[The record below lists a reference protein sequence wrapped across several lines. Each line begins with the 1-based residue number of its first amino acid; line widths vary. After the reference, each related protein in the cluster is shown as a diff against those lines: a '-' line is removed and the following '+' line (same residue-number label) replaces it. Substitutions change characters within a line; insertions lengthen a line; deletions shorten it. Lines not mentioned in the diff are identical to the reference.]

1 MAERFPIGV
10 PDDRFGRAD
19 VPMTKR
25 EVRAVTLSYARV
37 AHTDRVLDI
46 GAGTGGL
53 TVELARACAGGGV
66 VAVERDPAA
75 LAVLRTNVEALTP
88 GNVQIVEGSAPEALA
103 TLEGSFDAV
112 VVGGHGGKLVAILDA
127 VASLIA
133 PGGHVVINVVG
144 LDAMNAA
151 REALH
156 VAPWAGMECA
166 QVSVSRAEPLG
177 RDVRF
182 VPLNPVFVIAA
193 SRAGGGDR

>member
-1 MAERFPIGV
+1 MGV
-10 PDDRFGRAD
+10 PDDRFARAD

-53 TVELARACAGGGV
+53 TVELARACAGGTV

-75 LAVLRTNVEALTP
+75 LAVLRTNVEALAP
-88 GNVQIVEGSAPEALA
+88 GNVQIVEGSAPQALA
-103 TLEGSFDAV
+103 TLEGTFDAV
-112 VVGGHGGKLVAILDA
+112 VVGGHGGELAAILDA
-127 VASLIA
+127 VASLVA
-133 PGGHVVINVVG
+133 PGGQVAINVVG

-151 REALH
+151 RRGLH
-156 VAPWAGMECA
+156 AAPWAGVECA
-166 QVSVSRAEPLG
+166 QVSVARAEPLG
-177 RDVRF
+177 SDVRL

-193 SRAGGGDR
+193 TRADCGGDR